1 MNLSLSSALLLL
13 LSSNAHVA
21 FAAGTRGAPQSIEKE
36 RATPGVSRLEAD
48 MDELVSEAN
57 DRDLKTEN
65 ADLKSSIEVEAIEE
79 TPQAQGQGQGQGTAM
94 TPVSV
99 NEPGDDEEH
108 QWPLLEDIE
117 AQEIPFDDVNVDVEL
132 ELELEHGHGRELG
145 GSNCGIWADGYYF
158 HPKAGQCYNLGETW
172 WNDKVT
178 WIRASSGTCVK
189 AWEHHEG
196 GSYKEYC
203 GSDWVE
209 LGSSLSRKVS
219 RVCCHTRFLLFN

>member
-21 FAAGTRGAPQSIEKE
+21 FAAGTRGALQSIEKE
-36 RATPGVSRLEAD
+36 RATPGFSRLEAE

-57 DRDLKTEN
+57 GRDLKADN
-65 ADLKSSIEVEAIEE
+65 AELKSSIDVGAIGE
-79 TPQAQGQGQGQGTAM
+79 TPQAQAQDTAM

-117 AQEIPFDDVNVDVEL
+117 AQEVPFDDVDVEL
-132 ELELEHGHGRELG
+132 ELELEHGHGRERELG
-145 GSNCGIWADGYYF
+145 GSNCGIYADGYYF
-158 HPKAGQCYNLGETW
+158 HPKAGQCYNLGGTW

-178 WIRASSGTCVK
+178 HIRASSWTCVE

-196 GSYKEYC
+196 GWYKKHC
-203 GSDWVE
+203 GSDWVK
-209 LGSSLSRKVS
+209 LGSSLSKKVS
-219 RVCCHTRFLLFN
+219 RVCCPAKHNHHK

>member
-36 RATPGVSRLEAD
+36 RATQGFSRLEAE

-57 DRDLKTEN
+57 DRDLKADN
-65 ADLKSSIEVEAIEE
+65 AELKSSIELEAIEE
-79 TPQAQGQGQGQGTAM
+79 TPQAQGTAM

-117 AQEIPFDDVNVDVEL
+117 AQEVPFDDVDV

-145 GSNCGIWADGYYF
+145 GSNCGIYADGYYF
-158 HPKAGQCYNLGETW
+158 HPKAGQCYNLGGTW

-178 WIRASSGTCVK
+178 WIRASSGTCVE

-196 GSYKEYC
+196 GSYKKHC
-203 GSDWVE
+203 GSYWLQ
-209 LGSSLSRKVS
+209 LGSSLSMKVS
-219 RVCCHTRFLLFN
+219 RVCCPLAT